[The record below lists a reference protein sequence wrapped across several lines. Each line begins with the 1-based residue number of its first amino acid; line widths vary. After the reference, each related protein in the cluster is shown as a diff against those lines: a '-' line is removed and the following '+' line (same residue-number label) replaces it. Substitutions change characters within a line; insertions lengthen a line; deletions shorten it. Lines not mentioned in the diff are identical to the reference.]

1 MLQRTA
7 RIVPAWSAVFLII
20 MAVLINSPALFYMA
34 TAMVATILACRIQAW
49 LAVRGIR
56 VERIAPSAVH
66 TGELVTVSTM
76 VRSEHRTIR
85 PLIRVEDVLPDRLVV
100 TDRTP
105 SLPVAP
111 SFEQPI
117 QTRYS
122 FRPLTRGR
130 FRWRSV
136 QLIGTDALGLV
147 TKTRMI
153 KTEVT
158 ELTVYPAKI
167 AVHIGLRPVGGDSGV
182 IEQDGGKYRGS
193 GLEPRGI
200 REYAEGDSMRTV
212 DWRASARTQRLMV
225 KEFEA
230 GSNLSAAFLLQRNKG
245 SEFGKGLTTLE
256 VMCGHCCYLSEQ
268 FLRLGCVVSLPSLGL
283 TQPAGHA
290 VDSQM
295 RGIEEAL
302 TDLLADQPIP
312 LSQDLRQAM
321 AQRGFGGTVY
331 LMLAQQDPQLPEVI
345 AMHRGQDFVCLLY
358 NPRDFDSRAP
368 AGIAATEESYM
379 SALRSAGAALHVMP
393 GVVELP

>member
-49 LAVRGIR
+49 LAVRGIHL
-56 VERIAPSAVH
+56 ERIAPSAVH

-100 TDRTP
+100 VDRTP

-111 SFEQPI
+111 SFDQPI

-122 FRPLTRGR
+122 FRPLQRGR
-130 FRWRSV
+130 FRWRNV

-147 TKTRMI
+147 TKTRVI

-167 AVHIGLRPVGGDSGV
+167 SVHLGLRPVGGDAGV
-182 IEQDGGKYRGS
+182 IEQDGGKFRGS

-200 REYAEGDSMRTV
+200 REYAEGDSIRTV
-212 DWRASARTQRLMV
+212 DWRASARTQRIMV

-230 GSNLSAAFLLQRNKG
+230 GSNLSAAFVLQRTKG
-245 SEFGKGLTTLE
+245 SEFGKGLTSLE
-256 VMCGHCCYLSEQ
+256 VMCGHCCFLSEQ
-268 FLRLGCVVSLPSLGL
+268 FLRLGCVVSLPNLSLN
-283 TQPAGHA
+283 QPAGHA

-295 RGIEEAL
+295 REIEEAL
-302 TDLLADQPIP
+302 TDLVADRSETI
-312 LSQDLRQAM
+312 SQDFAQTM
-321 AQRGFGGTVY
+321 TQRGVGGSIY
-331 LMLAQQDPQLPEVI
+331 LMVALQDPQLPGTI
-345 AMHRGQDFVCLLY
+345 AKYRGQDIVCLLY
-358 NPRDFDSRAP
+358 NPRDYDPKAQSSLTASNEDYTR
-368 AGIAATEESYM
+368 
-379 SALRSAGAALHVMP
+379 ALRQAGAKIHLMP
-393 GVVELP
+393 KVVNLP